1 MAVVAAFQVMCS
13 LETRNSKYNCK
24 YLDTCHV
31 QHMPEAELPVSDILF
46 FNILNHSRDYHLLH
60 RD

>member
-1 MAVVAAFQVMCS
+1 MAVVSAFQNMWFF
-13 LETRNSKYNCK
+13 ETRNSKYNSK

-31 QHMPEAELPVSDILF
+31 QHMPEAELPVADTLF
-46 FNILNHSRDYHLLH
+46 FNILNHSKDYHFLH